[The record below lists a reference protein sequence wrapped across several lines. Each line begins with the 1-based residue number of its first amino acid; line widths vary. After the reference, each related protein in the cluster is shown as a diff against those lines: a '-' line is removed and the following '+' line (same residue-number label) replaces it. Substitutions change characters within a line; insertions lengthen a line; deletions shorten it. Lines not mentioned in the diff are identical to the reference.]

1 MNWSQ
6 NEFLK
11 ENDVTVPFPLR
22 HWWRRRVK
30 EARGRCHAGGPVRVR
45 GPRKSSVPFSSLSGL
60 CGESSSLWRALTQVR
75 QLLITTYIYLYITL
89 KYREKI
95 LKLWSVYSAEPRGV
109 FFFFVLFHVGVHS
122 FIHDAM
128 FRVAQHLRRYIIRL
142 SVIRLSQNLEEKK
155 ERKKNTFTFFQAARS
170 FFSFSFLFCVC
181 VAPARDTCTSSG
193 KQLRLMHSARVKAVL
208 PNASYRNTFYESRYV
223 WGYLGLLRMR
233 QQNISDI

>member
-1 MNWSQ
+1 MSCRGSGAR
-6 NEFLK
+6 EGSEK
-11 ENDVTVPFPLR
+11 ELSSVQFTFRLV
-22 HWWRRRVK
+22 WRKFESV
-30 EARGRCHAGGPVRVR
+30 
-45 GPRKSSVPFSSLSGL
+45 KSSNTGK
-60 CGESSSLWRALTQVR
+60 
-75 QLLITTYIYLYITL
+75 TTSYYNLYLFVYHFKIPWENPQTL
-89 KYREKI
+89 KCLLSWATRCFF
-95 LKLWSVYSAEPRGV
+95 

-181 VAPARDTCTSSG
+181 VAPARDTCTRSG

-223 WGYLGLLRMR
+223 WGYLGLLTMR